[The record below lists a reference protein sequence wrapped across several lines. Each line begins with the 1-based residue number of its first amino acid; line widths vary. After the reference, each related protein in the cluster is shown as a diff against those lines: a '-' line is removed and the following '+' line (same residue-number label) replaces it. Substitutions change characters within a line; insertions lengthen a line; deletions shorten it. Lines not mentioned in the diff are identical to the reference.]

1 MTGWRALMGIP
12 NDGVFFLGCEEFFQR
27 NSVYDS
33 RMRIL
38 CGFCAKGQKFV
49 RIRLE
54 EKFSNA
60 FKTMKILYAQIKK
73 VITRQLQTIIFHFIA
88 EIP

>member
-1 MTGWRALMGIP
+1 MTGRRALMGIP
-12 NDGVFFLGCEEFFQR
+12 NDEGFSLDAKGFFQK
-27 NSVYDS
+27 NSVHDS

-49 RIRLE
+49 RIPLE

-60 FKTMKILYAQIKK
+60 FKTMKIRMHKLEKLSQDNCK
-73 VITRQLQTIIFHFIA
+73 R
-88 EIP
+88 

>member
-1 MTGWRALMGIP
+1 
-12 NDGVFFLGCEEFFQR
+12 
-27 NSVYDS
+27 
-33 RMRIL
+33 MRIL

-54 EKFSNA
+54 EKLPNA
-60 FKTMKILYAQIKK
+60 FKTMKNRIHKLGK
-73 VITRQLQTIIFHFIA
+73 VITRQLQKINFHFIA

>member
-1 MTGWRALMGIP
+1 MT
-12 NDGVFFLGCEEFFQR
+12 GVFFLGCEGFF
-27 NSVYDS
+27 NESSVHGS

-38 CGFCAKGQKFV
+38 CGFCAKGQVFV

-54 EKFSNA
+54 EKFLDA
-60 FKTMKILYAQIKK
+60 CKTMKIHMHKLGK
-73 VITRQLQTIIFHFIA
+73 VITRQLQKINFHFIA